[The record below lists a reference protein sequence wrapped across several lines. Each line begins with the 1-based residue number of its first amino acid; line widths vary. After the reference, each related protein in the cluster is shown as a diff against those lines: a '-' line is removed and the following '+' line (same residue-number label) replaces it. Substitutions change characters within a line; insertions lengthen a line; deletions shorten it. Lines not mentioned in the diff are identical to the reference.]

1 MSPPPLVVAVASAG
15 WTTAGEKG
23 GATLVGL
30 ALAGFVLMAG
40 LVAVDV
46 GALVGARAAA
56 QTAADLAAL
65 AALSP
70 QTGTVAGSAQSWG
83 EARAAGIAAAN
94 GAELVACACSGVE
107 AVVRVRR
114 RLRLVPGGLSVSVG
128 ASARAV
134 LAKPP
139 ASRATVRAVDLL
151 RVVDGEIWR
160 SVSEASPRARAPA
173 DLRANASA
181 AAAAAVL
188 FGASVVAVRV
198 AVRDVPPVSLAVLR
212 FGLGGL
218 LLAGI
223 LLVVAPRSL
232 RARWE
237 RLPRFALLGLVLFV
251 LFPLTF
257 NVGLRYTEASRGAVM
272 LATMPIWSALLGR
285 VVGER
290 LTRLQVVGV
299 ALSVV
304 GIGVAFVEPG
314 RAVGGDAMRL
324 VGDGLLLLTG
334 LLGAVYGL
342 LAKRVLAVDSP
353 ATVTTWAMLFGA
365 VLLLP
370 VAVVEG
376 LFPAIGRLDGQ
387 LLGVVVFLGVLGG
400 AAAFLLWTWA
410 LSRLTPTQVAV
421 YVNLNP
427 VVAALLGVV
436 LLGERRSGL
445 FLLGFTAV
453 VAGVVLVNWPG
464 RRT

>member
-1 MSPPPLVVAVASAG
+1 
-15 WTTAGEKG
+15 
-23 GATLVGL
+23 
-30 ALAGFVLMAG
+30 
-40 LVAVDV
+40 
-46 GALVGARAAA
+46 
-56 QTAADLAAL
+56 
-65 AALSP
+65 
-70 QTGTVAGSAQSWG
+70 
-83 EARAAGIAAAN
+83 
-94 GAELVACACSGVE
+94 
-107 AVVRVRR
+107 
-114 RLRLVPGGLSVSVG
+114 
-128 ASARAV
+128 
-134 LAKPP
+134 
-139 ASRATVRAVDLL
+139 
-151 RVVDGEIWR
+151 
-160 SVSEASPRARAPA
+160 
-173 DLRANASA
+173 
-181 AAAAAVL
+181 
-188 FGASVVAVRV
+188 VAVRV

>member
-1 MSPPPLVVAVASAG
+1 MG
-15 WTTAGEKG
+15 
-23 GATLVGL
+23 
-30 ALAGFVLMAG
+30 
-40 LVAVDV
+40 
-46 GALVGARAAA
+46 
-56 QTAADLAAL
+56 
-65 AALSP
+65 
-70 QTGTVAGSAQSWG
+70 
-83 EARAAGIAAAN
+83 
-94 GAELVACACSGVE
+94 
-107 AVVRVRR
+107 
-114 RLRLVPGGLSVSVG
+114 
-128 ASARAV
+128 
-134 LAKPP
+134 
-139 ASRATVRAVDLL
+139 
-151 RVVDGEIWR
+151 IWR

-173 DLRANASA
+173 DLRANAS

-218 LLAGI
+218 LLAGV

-232 RARWE
+232 RTRWE
-237 RLPRFALLGLVLFV
+237 RLPRFGLLGLVLFV

-290 LTRLQVVGV
+290 LTRVQVVGV

-376 LFPAIGRLDGQ
+376 LVPAIGRLDGQ

-427 VVAALLGVV
+427 VVAALLAVV

-445 FLLGFTAV
+445 FLLGFAAV
-453 VAGVVLVNWPG
+453 VAGVLLVNWPG

>member
-1 MSPPPLVVAVASAG
+1 MG
-15 WTTAGEKG
+15 
-23 GATLVGL
+23 
-30 ALAGFVLMAG
+30 
-40 LVAVDV
+40 
-46 GALVGARAAA
+46 
-56 QTAADLAAL
+56 
-65 AALSP
+65 
-70 QTGTVAGSAQSWG
+70 
-83 EARAAGIAAAN
+83 
-94 GAELVACACSGVE
+94 
-107 AVVRVRR
+107 
-114 RLRLVPGGLSVSVG
+114 
-128 ASARAV
+128 
-134 LAKPP
+134 
-139 ASRATVRAVDLL
+139 
-151 RVVDGEIWR
+151 IWR
-160 SVSEASPRARAPA
+160 SVSEASPRARVPA
-173 DLRANASA
+173 DLRANAS

-232 RARWE
+232 RTRWE
-237 RLPRFALLGLVLFV
+237 RLPRFGLLGLVLFV

-290 LTRLQVVGV
+290 LTRHQVVGV

-324 VGDGLLLLTG
+324 VGDALLLLTG

-342 LAKRVLAVDSP
+342 LAKRALAVDSP

-370 VAVVEG
+370 VAIVEG
-376 LFPAIGRLDGQ
+376 LVPAIGRLDGQ
-387 LLGVVVFLGVLGG
+387 LLGIVVFLGVLGG

-427 VVAALLGVV
+427 IVAALLGVV

-445 FLLGFTAV
+445 FLLGFAAV
-453 VAGVVLVNWPG
+453 VAGVLLVNWPG

>member
-1 MSPPPLVVAVASAG
+1 MG
-15 WTTAGEKG
+15 
-23 GATLVGL
+23 
-30 ALAGFVLMAG
+30 
-40 LVAVDV
+40 
-46 GALVGARAAA
+46 
-56 QTAADLAAL
+56 
-65 AALSP
+65 
-70 QTGTVAGSAQSWG
+70 
-83 EARAAGIAAAN
+83 
-94 GAELVACACSGVE
+94 
-107 AVVRVRR
+107 
-114 RLRLVPGGLSVSVG
+114 
-128 ASARAV
+128 
-134 LAKPP
+134 
-139 ASRATVRAVDLL
+139 
-151 RVVDGEIWR
+151 IWR
-160 SVSEASPRARAPA
+160 SVSEASPRVRPRT
-173 DLRANASA
+173 DLRANAS

-198 AVRDVPPVSLAVLR
+198 AVRDVPPVSLALLR
-212 FGLGGL
+212 FGQGGL

-232 RARWE
+232 RIRWE
-237 RLPRFALLGLVLFV
+237 RLPRLGLLGLVLFV
-251 LFPLTF
+251 VFPLTF

-290 LTRLQVVGV
+290 LTRLQLVGV
-299 ALSVV
+299 TLSVV

-314 RAVGGDAMRL
+314 RAAGGDAMRL

-342 LAKRVLAVDSP
+342 LAKRALAVDGP

-376 LFPAIGRLDGQ
+376 LVPAIGRLDGR

-427 VVAALLGVV
+427 IVAALLGVV

-445 FLLGFTAV
+445 FLLGFAAV
-453 VAGVVLVNWPG
+453 VAGVLLVNWPA

>member
-1 MSPPPLVVAVASAG
+1 MG
-15 WTTAGEKG
+15 
-23 GATLVGL
+23 
-30 ALAGFVLMAG
+30 
-40 LVAVDV
+40 
-46 GALVGARAAA
+46 
-56 QTAADLAAL
+56 
-65 AALSP
+65 
-70 QTGTVAGSAQSWG
+70 
-83 EARAAGIAAAN
+83 
-94 GAELVACACSGVE
+94 
-107 AVVRVRR
+107 
-114 RLRLVPGGLSVSVG
+114 
-128 ASARAV
+128 
-134 LAKPP
+134 
-139 ASRATVRAVDLL
+139 
-151 RVVDGEIWR
+151 IWR
-160 SVSEASPRARAPA
+160 SVSEASPRARGPA
-173 DLRANASA
+173 DLRANAS

-232 RARWE
+232 RTRWE
-237 RLPRFALLGLVLFV
+237 RLPRFGLLGLVLFV

-290 LTRLQVVGV
+290 LTRHQVVGV
-299 ALSVV
+299 TLSVV
-304 GIGVAFVEPG
+304 GIGIAFVDPG

-324 VGDGLLLLTG
+324 VGDALLLLTG

-370 VAVVEG
+370 VAIVEG
-376 LFPAIGRLDGQ
+376 LVPAIGRLDGQ
-387 LLGVVVFLGVLGG
+387 LLGIVVFLGVLGG

-427 VVAALLGVV
+427 IVAALLGVV

-445 FLLGFTAV
+445 FLLGFAAV
-453 VAGVVLVNWPG
+453 VAGVLLVNWPG